1 MNSKDDWVSE
11 SKYILEKNFN
21 YDEAILTLN
30 DIYKIFLEL
39 SGEDKKIEGLRITT
53 WGRDS
58 PESIS
63 IHVDFKRPM
72 TQAEI
77 KRRDDLIK
85 REQAEKLKEEKALK
99 KKEADALKK
108 KESSIKSKIAKV
120 RKNNPDLKSLS
131 DEQIRN
137 ILETK

>member
-1 MNSKDDWVSE
+1 MDSKDDLVSE
-11 SKYILEKNFN
+11 SKYILDKDFN
-21 YDEAILTLN
+21 YDEAILTLD
-30 DIYKIFLEL
+30 DISKIFLEL
-39 SGEDKKIEGLRITT
+39 SGEIRETEGLRITT
-53 WGRDS
+53 WGRDA

-72 TQAEI
+72 TPVEI

-99 KKEADALKK
+99 KKETDALKK

-120 RKNNPDLKSLS
+120 RKNNPDLKDVS
-131 DEQIRN
+131 DDVIKK
-137 ILETK
+137 ILEIK